1 MNIKR
6 TGDYALLCKIET
18 PKRNK
23 IYINKTEFK
32 SKNLIPAY
40 VIKLNQ

>member
-6 TGDYALLCKIET
+6 TDDYALICKIET
-18 PKRNK
+18 CKKKYVKR
-23 IYINKTEFK
+23 TEFK

-40 VIKLNQ
+40 VIKFNQ